1 MGDGITP
8 ALRFPEFRGAPPWQ
22 VKRLG
27 EVVEFAKGKGIA
39 KADVTEN
46 GKTPCIRY
54 GEIYTVYREHITDV
68 QSRTNLD
75 PKQLVLS
82 QARDVIIPA
91 SGEDPL
97 DMARACCVESSGIAL
112 GGDINILRGAPDGV
126 FLAYFLNSAGRK
138 EIARYAQGYSVVHL
152 YASHLRN
159 LKIPLPSLAEQR
171 EIVGCLSSLDDLI
184 EAREGQVSAL
194 KLHKRGLMQRLFPAP
209 GEATPALRFPE
220 FRDAPPWQ
228 VKRLGE
234 VASVAT
240 GASNREDSEEEGDYA
255 FFDRSNDRRRSSRFI
270 FDCEAIIVAGE
281 GKEFSPRYFCGK
293 FDLHQR
299 AYAITEFGENS
310 GLFLYFWI
318 ERNRHHFLRFS
329 VGSTVPSLRMATFT
343 SFPLLL

>member
-1 MGDGITP
+1 MNSGDNRPEGPVP
-8 ALRFPEFRGAPPWQ
+8 ALRFPEFRDAPPWQ

-209 GEATPALRFPE
+209 G
-220 FRDAPPWQ
+220 
-228 VKRLGE
+228 
-234 VASVAT
+234 
-240 GASNREDSEEEGDYA
+240 
-255 FFDRSNDRRRSSRFI
+255 
-270 FDCEAIIVAGE
+270 
-281 GKEFSPRYFCGK
+281 
-293 FDLHQR
+293 
-299 AYAITEFGENS
+299 
-310 GLFLYFWI
+310 
-318 ERNRHHFLRFS
+318 
-329 VGSTVPSLRMATFT
+329 
-343 SFPLLL
+343 